1 MSVDPLKLGTLWGCL
16 HLLTEGMQKCQQAEA
31 WDIFIVL
38 LALCTG
44 LLTTSKNISSWQA
57 SLRNGCVALLQWK
70 NAKNA
75 KTITHPHVNFVD
87 IVGRS
92 FQSFK
97 TIVRRNNAKLA
108 NWHLQKSSIIA
119 PSVESIW
126 QCSREGFFSIRSMLC
141 FEWSLRLV
149 DVNVFEF
156 TDLLQ
161 RSFHCSWKT
170 KLRWLARFF
179 CWHCQSGLFSKSRNW
194 TDHAFFA
201 TILAQKKMMIGVS
214 LCHCWT
220 CDFGHWYLLR
230 RFLDC
235 VCVFGLL
242 ESFGIQMRLNCCVFV
257 QSLESPCGSYA
268 LTLHLQPENR
278 ECWWRTKLVSLRT
291 SPLKLWERHDL
302 GLIPRWRTAKG
313 IVRA

>member
-1 MSVDPLKLGTLWGCL
+1 
-16 HLLTEGMQKCQQAEA
+16 MQKCQQAEA

-44 LLTTSKNISSWQA
+44 LLTTSKNTSSWQA
-57 SLRNGCVALLQWK
+57 SLKNGCVALLQWK
-70 NAKNA
+70 DAKNG

-126 QCSREGFFSIRSMLC
+126 QCSHEGLFRSGQCCAVSEAYVWLMFFCCCTSNKG
-141 FEWSLRLV
+141 SLGFSQ
-149 DVNVFEF
+149 NVFVI
-156 TDLLQ
+156 THLLQ

-179 CWHCQSGLFSKSRNW
+179 CWHCKSGLFSKSRNW

-220 CDFGHWYLLR
+220 CDFGHWYLHR

-242 ESFGIQMRLNCCVFV
+242 ESFGAKVVGVLKSWRIAELTLGCCKILKCMNECLDVSFYVSVFRD
-257 QSLESPCGSYA
+257 LEFCICGSP
-268 LTLHLQPENR
+268 TCFSEF
-278 ECWWRTKLVSLRT
+278 
-291 SPLKLWERHDL
+291 
-302 GLIPRWRTAKG
+302 
-313 IVRA
+313 